1 MVFNQHKQTKE
12 DLLWRLREKNSQH
25 FRCFRTECKTPRNS
39 EGKKKKKK
47 FRERKPTLSSSL
59 YPASVGQWFR
69 GHRHSLTSF
78 IKRASVSPW
87 FCYCGRNKLAAGL
100 SACFDSALLLFHC
113 RTQAD
118 IQRHSSWAVMC
129 VGPGTLAV
137 SLIELLND
145 CALIQ
150 KQPFLT
156 LCNLL
161 ELLCILY
168 SVWQLL
174 LCMCSCSLYTH
185 LNSFAVEPACIS
197 LTDKLYVFLLLSRVF
212 IFHALWIWKD
222 FFFFFLQAVS
232 LLTIRVRENYFI
244 NWCSI

>member
-69 GHRHSLTSF
+69 GHWHSLTSF

-113 RTQAD
+113 RTPGWHPETLFLGSHVCRAWYARCQLDRATKWLCAD
-118 IQRHSSWAVMC
+118 PEATIPHTVQLVGAFMHTIQRVTATFVHV
-129 VGPGTLAV
+129 
-137 SLIELLND
+137 
-145 CALIQ
+145 
-150 KQPFLT
+150 
-156 LCNLL
+156 
-161 ELLCILY
+161 
-168 SVWQLL
+168 
-174 LCMCSCSLYTH
+174 
-185 LNSFAVEPACIS
+185 
-197 LTDKLYVFLLLSRVF
+197 
-212 IFHALWIWKD
+212 
-222 FFFFFLQAVS
+222 
-232 LLTIRVRENYFI
+232 
-244 NWCSI
+244 